1 MAFKMLVS
9 TAERI
14 NINECRGRAC
24 PAPACP
30 APKGRSKQR
39 PYHVISAVNFIS
51 ALLLLIN
58 VALARAA
65 EFRTRVYLDL
75 QEAPRALFPEA
86 DDFEQHQIKVTPELG
101 RRIKELVGRARPT
114 IWEPFYYAFVAKKQG
129 DVIGY
134 AVVCEEIGK
143 HRAITFIV
151 GTTPD
156 ARVRDVAVMAYREP
170 IGDEVRYRGFL
181 DQFKGKSLDDPIMPY
196 RDISNISGATLSVR
210 ALSRG
215 VRKGL
220 AVIRAHYLEG
230 KGVGATGVSLDLKTP
245 ALSGAADGLVARS
258 HFLMG
263 TVWEI
268 AAHGVRRDVLA
279 QAVEEAFAE
288 IRRADELMSNYRE
301 ESELSQLNRRAAK
314 ERVRVSNDLYRLLCE
329 AARIGRLTG
338 GAFDITVAPLLR
350 AWGFLGGQPRVPS
363 EREIVER
370 LEKVGW
376 PLLRL
381 DDERRSARFAVSG
394 MELDLGA
401 IAKGWA
407 ADRAAEALAR
417 RGVAG
422 ALINAGSSTFYA
434 YRRDPRGRPWRVI
447 VRSPLDER
455 ELFAVAELEDES
467 LSTSGGY
474 EKFFEAGGRRYCHIL
489 DPRSGKPVR
498 GMLSATVLAPRA
510 VESDALSTALFVMGL
525 EKGKEFLAR
534 HRLSGLLVG
543 GEPEGP
549 ARTGLVGGK
558 IVILSPGGRNGK

>member
-1 MAFKMLVS
+1 MFVS
-9 TAERI
+9 TAGRT
-14 NINECRGRAC
+14 NKYGGRAC
-24 PAPACP
+24 PAPKEDKRCP
-30 APKGRSKQR
+30 A
-39 PYHVISAVNFIS
+39 ISAASLIS
-51 ALLLLIN
+51 ALLLLLN
-58 VALARAA
+58 LALARAA
-65 EFRTRVYLDL
+65 EFKTRVYLDL
-75 QEAPRALFPEA
+75 QEAPRAIFPEA

-114 IWEPFYYAFVAKKQG
+114 IWEPFYYAFVAKRRG
-129 DVIGY
+129 AIIGY

-151 GTTPD
+151 GATPD

-230 KGVGATGVSLDLKTP
+230 RGAGASGIGLEKKP
-245 ALSGAADGLVARS
+245 ALSGAADGLVVRS

-268 AAHGVRRDVLA
+268 AAHGARRDVLVRA
-279 QAVEEAFAE
+279 IEEAFAE

-301 ESELSQLNRRAAK
+301 ESELSQLNRRAAR
-314 ERVRVSNDLYRLLCE
+314 ERVRVSNDLYQLLCE

-350 AWGFLGGQPRVPS
+350 AWGFLGGRPRVPS
-363 EREIVER
+363 EREIAER

-376 PLLRL
+376 PLLGL
-381 DDERRSARFAVSG
+381 DDEQKSVSFALSG
-394 MELDLGA
+394 MELDLGG

-407 ADRAAEALAR
+407 VDRAAEALAR

-422 ALINAGSSTFYA
+422 ALISAGSSTFYA
-434 YRRDPRGRPWRVI
+434 YRRDPRGRPWRVL
-447 VRSPLDER
+447 VRSPLAEG
-455 ELFAVAELEDES
+455 ELLAVADLEDES

-474 EKFFEAGGRRYCHIL
+474 GKFFEAGGRRYCHII
-489 DPRSGKPVR
+489 DPRSGKPVQ

-525 EKGKEFLAR
+525 EEGKEFLAR
-534 HRLSGLLVG
+534 RGLSGLLVS
-543 GEPEGP
+543 GEPRGP
-549 ARTGLVGGK
+549 ARTGLVGGR
-558 IVILSPGGRNGK
+558 IAILSPGGRDGE